1 MGGGGDTML
10 ECFSISQLLRMLGGS
25 YKPQGLTEGSSM
37 DGAKHS
43 LDFVAYA
50 RPKPALQP

>member
-1 MGGGGDTML
+1 ML
-10 ECFSISQLLRMLGGS
+10 EFFPISQLLRMLGQGS

-43 LDFVAYA
+43 LDYVAYA